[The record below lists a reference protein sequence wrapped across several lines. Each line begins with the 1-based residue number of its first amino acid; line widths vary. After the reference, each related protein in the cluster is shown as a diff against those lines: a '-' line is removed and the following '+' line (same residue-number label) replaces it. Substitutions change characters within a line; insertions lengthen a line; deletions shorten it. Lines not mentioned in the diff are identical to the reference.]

1 MIDAMHHIR
10 KAIIDRLTGNITHN
24 GSPVSIYN
32 VIPKNAS
39 YPLIRIY
46 SVSSNEI
53 DQNQTTF
60 NSEILTRVEVV
71 TRFSGDDGGE
81 LSANRLIS
89 DCLNLLR
96 TRSDGYFDLSA
107 NGLKVYVVENNG
119 ITYLTDNFS
128 DHTYHRAIMD
138 LSVINKKP
146 IGNGIIT
153 CLNMKQAKI
162 RRKKGAEAA
171 DAVNSV
177 LSQK

>member
-24 GSPVSIYN
+24 GSAVSIYN
-32 VIPKNAS
+32 VIPKNAT

-46 SVSSNEI
+46 SVSSNEVN
-53 DQNQTTF
+53 QNQTTF

-81 LSANRLIS
+81 LTANRLIS

-138 LSVINKKP
+138 LSVKV
-146 IGNGIIT
+146 T
-153 CLNMKQAKI
+153 
-162 RRKKGAEAA
+162 E
-171 DAVNSV
+171 
-177 LSQK
+177 

>member
-107 NGLKVYVVENNG
+107 NGLKVYVVENNDILKIILNYNG
-119 ITYLTDNFS
+119 DIFSSELTGL
-128 DHTYHRAIMD
+128 IK
-138 LSVINKKP
+138 NKNTNNKD
-146 IGNGIIT
+146 
-153 CLNMKQAKI
+153 KKI
-162 RRKKGAEAA
+162 FFIKK
-171 DAVNSV
+171 
-177 LSQK
+177 